1 MAGLVALRFD
11 SLDLKIVHALQ
22 KDARIPFVDI
32 AKDLKVS
39 PGIVQ
44 ARFNKMKKAGLI
56 KGSTLILDRTKMA
69 TTCTASIGIRALD
82 SELEEVISYI
92 NKLKI
97 EEASFFSWITFG
109 RYNIAYAIFSKNL
122 IELHRI
128 KQLIQCHP
136 AVIEVGISIVNTFDF
151 NYEGLDLEKV
161 F

>member
-69 TTCTASIGIRALD
+69 TTCTA
-82 SELEEVISYI
+82 
-92 NKLKI
+92 
-97 EEASFFSWITFG
+97 
-109 RYNIAYAIFSKNL
+109 
-122 IELHRI
+122 
-128 KQLIQCHP
+128 
-136 AVIEVGISIVNTFDF
+136 
-151 NYEGLDLEKV
+151 
-161 F
+161 